1 LAKNGQGIDP
11 DDVDTD
17 PVRVLVVDDHDGFRS
32 SIVEALDLVPDVTV
46 AGEACSG
53 DEACRAVITLKPDLV
68 LLDLSM
74 PGMDSMDAARTIR
87 RSNPDS
93 QVVLFTALEDPA
105 VEEEAV
111 AAGALGLIPKG
122 TPLDDMVTVLR
133 GAVAHQRKGTA
144 SEVGQTA
151 SS

>member
-1 LAKNGQGIDP
+1 
-11 DDVDTD
+11 VDTD
-17 PVRVLVVDDHDGFRS
+17 RVRVLVVDDHDGFRS
-32 SIVEALDLVPDVTV
+32 CMVEALHLVPDVEV

-53 DEACRAVITLKPDLV
+53 DEACRAVLALKPDLV

-87 RSNPDS
+87 RSNPDA
-93 QVVLFTALEDPA
+93 QVVLLTALVDPA

-111 AAGALGLIPKG
+111 AAGAVGLIPKG
-122 TPLDDMVTVLR
+122 TPLDDMVDALR
-133 GAVAHQRKGTA
+133 DAVAHPREGMA
-144 SEVGQTA
+144 NEVGQTV